1 MGFLDNSGDIILD
14 AVLTDTGR
22 FRLAKGDGSFKIAK
36 FALGDDEIN
45 YGSYNTG
52 STSGS
57 AYYDLDI
64 LQTPILEAFTNN
76 TSMMKTKLI
85 SIPRTDLLYL
95 PILKI
100 NTQGNQGGTSPDV
113 QQVSNSASFFVAVDT
128 TTATSFE
135 NVNGVIDGTA
145 TGHSNSY
152 IRVDQGLD
160 TTDISYAFAI
170 DQQLKETQYRLEL
183 DSRLGQIASVGN
195 AASSL
200 NPAFIDDDQVA
211 MYFVSLGTDNYV
223 QNNSNTSDAANVA
236 GQIIKGPRGTYL
248 QFTMQASTELQ
259 TSNFLFTK
267 LGSTF
272 NMNKSDGT
280 TVTSINYIDTFVRVS
295 GVTTGYSLDIPV
307 RFIKQ

>member
-100 NTQGNQGGTSPDV
+100 NTQGNQTGQTAEV
-113 QQVSNSASFFVAVDT
+113 QQVSTSASFFVAVDT

-183 DSRLGQIASVGN
+183 DSRLGQIATVGN

-272 NMNKSDGT
+272 NMLKNDGT
-280 TVTSINYIDTFVRVS
+280 LVSSVNYIDTFVRVS

>member
-95 PILKI
+95 PILNI
-100 NTQGNQGGTSPDV
+100 NTQGNQGGTSTDV
-113 QQVSNSASFFVAVDT
+113 EQVSNSASFFVAVDT